1 MRKFLT
7 IPNLLSVFR
16 ILLIPLFAVMYFQK
30 SYGIAIGVIVL
41 SGLTD
46 VVDGYIAR
54 HFDQVTEIGKLLD
67 PLADKLTQITV
78 VFCITITYPFV
89 WPFFIV
95 IIVKELLMMAFSLV
109 LLRRQEKATGSE
121 WYGKLATAVFYASMF
136 LILLNG
142 KLDFLNDI
150 FVLVLMAVTVICAV
164 YAFVRYFQL
173 FVHKMNEGKNE
184 AADHV

>member
-1 MRKFLT
+1 MRKILT
-7 IPNLLSVFR
+7 VPNLLSIFR
-16 ILLIPLFAVMYFQK
+16 ILLIPLFAVVYFQQH
-30 SYGIAIGVIVL
+30 YGIAIAVIVL
-41 SGLTD
+41 SGVTD

-95 IIVKELLMMAFSLV
+95 IIVKELLMMVFSLV
-109 LLRRQEKATGSE
+109 LLRREEKATGSE

-142 KLDFLNDI
+142 KLFFLNNI
-150 FVLVLMAVTVICAV
+150 FVIVLMAVTVICAV
-164 YAFVRYFQL
+164 YAFVRYFLL
-173 FVHKMNEGKNE
+173 FVRKINKGRDE
-184 AADHV
+184 ATDRV